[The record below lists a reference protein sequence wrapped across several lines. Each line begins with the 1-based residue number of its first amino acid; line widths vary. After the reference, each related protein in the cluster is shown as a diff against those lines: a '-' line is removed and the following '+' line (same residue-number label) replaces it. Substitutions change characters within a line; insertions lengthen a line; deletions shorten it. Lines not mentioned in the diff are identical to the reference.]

1 MLRRAPTSISLS
13 NRDVI
18 EHLEN
23 IERKKWQDRE
33 NIQPKQDHKDISA
46 PTAYELTDSLVEQ
59 LQKNEKNKKN
69 EVTVHEYEKVNQQRA
84 FRGGGPPF
92 RFPQEI
98 EEEGS
103 CDENLT
109 GDLDPDGLELG
120 ELLTIDACTNSEFED
135 NLEPTHPADPL
146 GHLEE
151 RPVIRHEDS
160 SQQASH
166 IFRNTFDYGGFV
178 EASADQSSS
187 FRESVAKLVASPILP
202 TSSQTQTSRMGGY

>member
-18 EHLEN
+18 VHLEN
-23 IERKKWQDRE
+23 IERKKRQDRE
-33 NIQPKQDHKDISA
+33 NIQQDHKDIS
-46 PTAYELTDSLVEQ
+46 TAYELADSLVEQ
-59 LQKNEKNKKN
+59 FQKNKKN

-84 FRGGGPPF
+84 FREGGPPF
-92 RFPQEI
+92 RFPREI

-109 GDLDPDGLELG
+109 SDLDPDGLELG
-120 ELLTIDACTNSEFED
+120 ELLTIDACTDSEIED
-135 NLEPTHPADPL
+135 NLESTHPADSL

-151 RPVIRHEDS
+151 RPVIHHEDS
-160 SQQASH
+160 SRLASQ

-178 EASADQSSS
+178 EADADQSSS
-187 FRESVAKLVASPILP
+187 CELVANLVASPILP
-202 TSSQTQTSRMGGY
+202 TSTRTQTSRMGGY

>member
-23 IERKKWQDRE
+23 IERKKRQDRE
-33 NIQPKQDHKDISA
+33 NIQTKQDHRDIS
-46 PTAYELTDSLVEQ
+46 TTYELTDSLVEQ
-59 LQKNEKNKKN
+59 FQKNKKN
-69 EVTVHEYEKVNQQRA
+69 EVTGHEYEKVNQQRV

-92 RFPQEI
+92 RFPREI
-98 EEEGS
+98 KEEGS

-120 ELLTIDACTNSEFED
+120 ELLTIDACADSEIED
-135 NLEPTHPADPL
+135 NLESTHPADSL

-160 SQQASH
+160 SRQASQ

-178 EASADQSSS
+178 EANANQSSS
-187 FRESVAKLVASPILP
+187 FRESVAKLVASPILR
-202 TSSQTQTSRMGGY
+202 TSTRMQMSRMGGY